1 MMFIQSWIM
10 QLFQI
15 NNNFPEAD
23 FWLINKGAIPKG
35 SASQRAQIGK
45 PVKEYRSCLTGIKCN
60 EELILPSFGFYA
72 CLHLYQTG
80 IWRGY
85 GRSCINLVSL
95 RIKDIRNVLNNSFV
109 I

>member
-23 FWLINKGAIPKG
+23 FWLINKGAI
-35 SASQRAQIGK
+35 AQIGK